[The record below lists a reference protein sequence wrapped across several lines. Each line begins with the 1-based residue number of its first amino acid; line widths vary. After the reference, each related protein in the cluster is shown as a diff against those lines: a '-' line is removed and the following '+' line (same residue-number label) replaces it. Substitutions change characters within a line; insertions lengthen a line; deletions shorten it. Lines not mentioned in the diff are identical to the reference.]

1 MDITEE
7 VICLAGGTQ
16 ITNHLGVPNDRLTGI
31 SGLRPGCEVKLFEHS
46 RYCRSSAD
54 AEDNCNSQ
62 LCMTLTADTM
72 ALGGMA
78 GKASGATITC
88 APEPALYNLLAPQ
101 AGWRRSMVDQVPG
114 GGNTCPGSDVSEAD
128 CLAAAQSLLAS
139 GQVQGRSN
147 LVAGSWGWVPPG
159 CSIQTHTTTHGAYSG
174 DYAAH
179 YNRGNGNND
188 GGYTKVCEA
197 PCQHLHNMDVRAGT
211 FAHYGLDAPGAA
223 SDEECSA
230 RCTADAECTAWV
242 RRPSDGHCWISRQ
255 AVVTFESDS
264 DRTTGLRCN

>member
-7 VICLAGGTQ
+7 VICLARSTQ
-16 ITNHLGVPNDRLTGI
+16 ITNQLGVPNDQLTGI

-46 RYCRSSAD
+46 GYCRSSAD
-54 AEDNCNSQ
+54 AEDNCNSM

-88 APEPALYNLLAPQ
+88 APEPAQYNLAQ
-101 AGWRRSMVDQVPG
+101 AG

-159 CSIQTHTTTHGAYSG
+159 CSIQTHFTHGRNG

-179 YNRGNGNND
+179 YNRNGGGNND

-197 PCQHLHNMDVRAGT
+197 PCQHLHNMDVVAGT

-255 AVVTFESDS
+255 AVVTFEADS